1 MKQEVLNKQVKQE
14 KEEEVSKEQVKKLF
28 CEAVETSVQK
38 KCCMKLWTS
47 VSKYYNAKIMKK
59 NNIIKKFQRAQMVKA
74 KVFIKL

>member
-1 MKQEVLNKQVKQE
+1 MKQQVKQE
-14 KEEEVSKEQVKKLF
+14 KEEEEVSKEQVKKLF
-28 CEAVETSVQK
+28 CEVVETSVQK